1 MQRERNRMQTLGE
14 RLRQFT
20 QETGKALD
28 EIQVDLNREYDSMM
42 CKQLLLLLSKLST
55 DMMDIKLNQYEIK
68 LQLSEMAVAISDT
81 RAKLAKLSE
90 T

>member
-1 MQRERNRMQTLGE
+1 MNRAD
-14 RLRQFT
+14 
-20 QETGKALD
+20 KALLQQIENHNFMIF